1 MKDEFLE
8 RKNENILFQNDIL
21 SEENN
26 LVLIKD
32 EIRRMNKL
40 ITQFQVFN
48 FIYLFRKKKK
58 LLKAH

>member
-21 SEENN
+21 SEDNN

-32 EIRRMNKL
+32 EIRSMNKL
-40 ITQFQVFN
+40 ISQFQVFK
-48 FIYLFRKKKK
+48 FYLNRKKKK
-58 LLKAH
+58 LSKAL